1 MNTSFASLT
10 HKMQRAAVSK
20 MVDVLFSHMENDR
33 EKAIG
38 QVVDLSKQFYGDSF
52 SEEAYQQRQEYPV
65 ATPTASGPS

>member
-33 EKAIG
+33 E
-38 QVVDLSKQFYGDSF
+38 
-52 SEEAYQQRQEYPV
+52 R
-65 ATPTASGPS
+65 PSAR

>member
-52 SEEAYQQRQEYPV
+52 SEEA
-65 ATPTASGPS
+65 